1 MMITMT
7 VTTMTTTIITI
18 ITIIIIIII
27 TICSWIVISM
37 PNITFFIFFFF
48 FCFCFFFF
56 LKKYNKS
63 LVELTSAYISSSFTV
78 VTDYSLLD
86 QSCPAFEESFS
97 TRDLCTCLL
106 KFTYIN
112 YETHVHIHINFIH
125 FNCVEMKRKD
135 TRGYPYL
142 GNPPAARCY

>member
-1 MMITMT
+1 MLTSMVMMITMT

-18 ITIIIIIII
+18 IIIFVI

-37 PNITFFIFFFF
+37 PNNTFFIFFFF
-48 FCFCFFFF
+48 FCFCFFFFF

-86 QSCPAFEESFS
+86 WSCPAFEESFS

-112 YETHVHIHINFIH
+112 YETHVNIHINFIH
-125 FNCVEMKRKD
+125 FN
-135 TRGYPYL
+135 
-142 GNPPAARCY
+142 